1 MSDEFEITIPV
12 VRGEGVGVPIG
23 EIQRAINSICQQVQT
38 DLNLIASGGF
48 PLTDVDITGGT
59 ITGVAISNSTGVTQP
74 TTDNSTLLATDAFVN
89 QQIIRSTETV
99 PITLTGGVYNQATL
113 GTGFSPVIFAS
124 GGVVQSIL
132 TIVNPGSG
140 YAVGDLITLAGGND
154 DATLRVATLSGSGVA
169 SVTVLYGGTGYTT
182 GVQVMGTPIPPG
194 DRNVVFTGTLTSNV
208 TFIIAAGTYNTAS
221 RRPSFANNTT
231 GNFTV
236 TVFLSNGAD
245 GTTGTGYV
253 LPQGTANS
261 TSVLLQ
267 TDGET
272 DVWPINGVST
282 GPLDIAVTTSGS
294 VAGPVIDN
302 IITSTDTQ
310 TVTGAFP
317 IKDSLKVLQR
327 YGGSTVTGNRQ
338 AIEGYGLLT
347 APSQPS
353 SVFRARYYV
362 GGSFTAEAQ
371 TGDNGFATTLNGGV
385 SQGATS
391 LVVNSAAGMAI
402 GATLNVTLATP
413 VNGSSVQQT
422 VIQNIA
428 SNTLTISPALTAAA
442 SNGAAV
448 VVSLGELQGMI
459 SQAVTDSGANYFDVL
474 AGAEANIT
482 AIGLAPRVKT
492 WLGVGN
498 NSNDAV
504 AGSQWDA
511 AIGVTSASPTV
522 HATTGLLFSPY
533 AGYFPVNTSGALIGA
548 YTGASTATP
557 INVFDGFDFT
567 GVNLTNS
574 VLRGQVNST
583 AIAASTLNPGL
594 AIQNNLSGGSAEID
608 LVNTFQSASNT
619 LSVLQKTG
627 ANTSTTVFS
636 VGPTGNASVAGT
648 FAAAA
653 GVNST
658 AVGNASPSTGAFTT
672 LSSTGTF
679 TPSQT
684 NGIVGTTT
692 NNNANAGS
700 VGEYVTATG
709 TAVSLTNNTPANCTS
724 ISLTAGDWDVYGSA
738 LFNPAGTTTTAAILV
753 GISTTSATTPAAPLY
768 SILGLAAPAGVG
780 NSLVAPS
787 QRISL
792 ASTTTVYLVTN
803 AIFAV
808 SNMTVT
814 GQIWAR
820 RRR

>member
-208 TFIIAAGTYNTAS
+208 TFIIAAGTYNSAS

-245 GTTGTGYV
+245 GTTGTGYI

-272 DVWPINGVST
+272 GVWPVTALVGQITQAPTGQFYANQGAHIDRLNDRVFVGGATVNAGNPDGVGTQDWLEQLRAFST
-282 GPLDIAVTTSGS
+282 SIAQEAVLSTIGQIAV
-294 VAGPVIDN
+294 VAGTRTSDSPNAGSMGAIGYEAITNNDNAAEVQYAWGAYLEARRQVGAGTTLGLEIDTAN
-302 IITSTDTQ
+302 YGPTVDFLPYSGIPTGITPGLWLAAGAGLTGINPSTVAIGIIPNGTTWERGITFQAGSLNGDAIGPATAIAMATSHRVEWYDINNSISGYITSTATTNSKPTGITFTD
-310 TVTGAFP
+310 GAFEVTN
-317 IKDSLKVLQR
+317 LA
-327 YGGSTVTGNRQ
+327 GS
-338 AIEGYGLLT
+338 
-347 APSQPS
+347 P
-353 SVFRARYYV
+353 
-362 GGSFTAEAQ
+362 
-371 TGDNGFATTLNGGV
+371 
-385 SQGATS
+385 
-391 LVVNSAAGMAI
+391 
-402 GATLNVTLATP
+402 
-413 VNGSSVQQT
+413 
-422 VIQNIA
+422 IA
-428 SNTLTISPALTAAA
+428 S
-442 SNGAAV
+442 V
-448 VVSLGELQGMI
+448 
-459 SQAVTDSGANYFDVL
+459 AN
-474 AGAEANIT
+474 
-482 AIGLAPRVKT
+482 
-492 WLGVGN
+492 
-498 NSNDAV
+498 V
-504 AGSQWDA
+504 AGS
-511 AIGVTSASPTV
+511 
-522 HATTGLLFSPY
+522 
-533 AGYFPVNTSGALIGA
+533 VNYGQLI
-548 YTGASTATP
+548 P
-557 INVFDGFDFT
+557 
-567 GVNLTNS
+567 
-574 VLRGQVNST
+574 
-583 AIAASTLNPGL
+583 
-594 AIQNNLSGGSAEID
+594 
-608 LVNTFQSASNT
+608 
-619 LSVLQKTG
+619 
-627 ANTSTTVFS
+627 
-636 VGPTGNASVAGT
+636 SVAGT
-648 FAAAA
+648 
-653 GVNST
+653 
-658 AVGNASPSTGAFTT
+658 AVTFCTQGSDTSIGLILSPKGSGSVSMGSGAFV
-672 LSSTGTF
+672 
-679 TPSQT
+679 PAQT
-684 NGIVGTTT
+684 AGIVGTTT

-738 LFNPAGTTTTAAILV
+738 LFNPAGTTTTNAILV

-808 SNMTVT
+808 STMTVT